1 MLFRSLPVKVAYS
14 YSQDGES
21 YTHWETHNL
30 PEDRSVQVKF
40 KGVKSK
46 SEKAIN
52 ARYIKVEIEGTKVCP
67 TWHYGVGHPSWF
79 FVDEVTVL

>member
-1 MLFRSLPVKVAYS
+1 
-14 YSQDGES
+14 
-21 YTHWETHNL
+21 YTHWETHDL

-40 KGVKSK
+40 KGVKSE
-46 SEKAIN
+46 SESAIN
-52 ARYIKVEIEGTKVCP
+52 ARYRKVEIVGTKVCP